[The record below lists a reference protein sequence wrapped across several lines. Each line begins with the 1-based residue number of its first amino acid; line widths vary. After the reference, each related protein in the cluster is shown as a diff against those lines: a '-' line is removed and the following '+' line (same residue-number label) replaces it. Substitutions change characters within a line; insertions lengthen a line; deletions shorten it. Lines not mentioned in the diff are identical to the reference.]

1 MDIDDNQSKDET
13 AERYNMD
20 GGPSSQ
26 GKLSPLNDDLGGNSI
41 PNWTGYNVQTP
52 DLNDML
58 LHNEGI
64 AGPSASYYQPSP
76 FPGDEPASPEFISAQ
91 APATPGLMGETVP
104 SRVHESPVLSPQ
116 RKASPSSNDETAK
129 ADTPAA
135 PSNGVVGSEVNEL
148 GLAKPA
154 QVESSVVVQDDDAL
168 MQQHISEDLPSQGQ
182 TSNLEAAGDKLIS
195 PDVAA
200 SGETVTVNAT
210 VVDVPLAVNDS
221 ELCVDGSTEP
231 SVMENPTQIN
241 GQLVDAQGNQLTTFC
256 CFLFS
261 PCHGHYSLAELE
273 IM

>member
-13 AERYNMD
+13 AERYNNMD

-58 LHNEGI
+58 LHNDGI

-168 MQQHISEDLPSQGQ
+168 MQQHISEDLLSQGQ

-210 VVDVPLAVNDS
+210 VVDVPLAVSDS
-221 ELCVDGSTEP
+221 ELCVDDSTEP
-231 SVMENPTQIN
+231 SVLENPTQIN
-241 GQLVDAQGNQLTTFC
+241 EQLVDAQGNQLTSFC
-256 CFLFS
+256 CFFIF
-261 PCHGHYSLAELE
+261 PMPWSLAELE